1 MAFRVDLIGRD
12 LEDHLGPTR
21 PLAMAGV
28 FIARGLHSVL
38 LVYSLLTSNVRSVP
52 DLSLFGEQSQRMNSW
67 VLQYLQWHTAKHW
80 LVAFTLKQRRFVN
93 HIQRR

>member
-1 MAFRVDLIGRD
+1 MSFRVAWIGRD
-12 LEDHLGPTR
+12 LVGHLGPTR
-21 PLAMAGV
+21 TLAMAGV
-28 FIARGLHSVL
+28 FIARALHSVL
-38 LVYSLLTSNVRSVP
+38 LIYSLLTSSVRNVP

>member
-1 MAFRVDLIGRD
+1 MSFRVAWIGRD
-12 LEDHLGPTR
+12 LVDHLGPTR
-21 PLAMAGV
+21 PLAVAGV
-28 FIARGLHSVL
+28 FIARALHSVL
-38 LVYSLLTSNVRSVP
+38 LIYSLLTSNVRNVP
-52 DLSLFGEQSQRMNSW
+52 DLSLFGERSQRMNSW